1 MSWEK
6 DKFMKR
12 LFLIALGLVSF
23 NVYADP
29 TYDATRGALQNNSA
43 LCGYGYN
50 PNCSSGSRSTP
61 PPKKIIYHDVK
72 VPSKFGALA
81 YSQKAGHLAGSL
93 NQNSLAEAQRE
104 AVKHCQK
111 GSRNTPCKAIAWVRN
126 GCIAAAE
133 GKINNKF
140 VVIDGSGPQG
150 TAEQTALQNCR
161 AGGATE
167 CRILA
172 PEGCSLPQLQ

>member
-1 MSWEK
+1 
-6 DKFMKR
+6 MKK

-23 NVYADP
+23 DVNADP

-50 PNCSSGSRSTP
+50 PNCSSGSRGTP
-61 PPKKIIYHDVK
+61 PSKKIIYHDVK

-161 AGGATE
+161 AGGAAE

>member
-1 MSWEK
+1 
-6 DKFMKR
+6 MKK

-23 NVYADP
+23 DVYANCPGRYFPD
-29 TYDATRGALQNNSA
+29 TGICQIQGHNGEVVN
-43 LCGYGYN
+43 YN
-50 PNCSSGSRSTP
+50 VPPPQSGNSTP

-140 VVIDGSGPQG
+140 VVIDGAGPQG

-167 CRILA
+167 CRVLM

>member
-1 MSWEK
+1 
-6 DKFMKR
+6 MKK

-23 NVYADP
+23 NAHANCPGRYFPD
-29 TYDATRGALQNNSA
+29 TGICQIQGNN
-43 LCGYGYN
+43 GEVINYN
-50 PNCSSGSRSTP
+50 VPPPQSGSSTL
-61 PPKKIIYHDVK
+61 PPKKIIYYDVK

-93 NQNSLAEAQRE
+93 NQNSLAEAKRE
-104 AVKHCQK
+104 AVKHCQQ

-133 GKINNKF
+133 GKIKNKF
-140 VVIDGSGPQG
+140 VVIDGAGPQG
-150 TAEQTALQNCR
+150 TAEQAALQNCR

-167 CRILA
+167 CKILM

>member
-1 MSWEK
+1 
-6 DKFMKR
+6 MKK

-23 NVYADP
+23 NVNADP

-50 PNCSSGSRSTP
+50 PNCSSGSRGTP

-81 YSQKAGHLAGSL
+81 YSQKTGYLAGSL
-93 NQNSLAEAQRE
+93 NQSSLAEAQRE
-104 AVKHCQK
+104 AVKNCRQ

>member
-1 MSWEK
+1 
-6 DKFMKR
+6 MKR
-12 LFLIALGLVSF
+12 LFLIVLGLVSF

-50 PNCSSGSRSTP
+50 PNCSSGSRGTP

-81 YSQKAGHLAGSL
+81 YSQKTGYLAGSL

-104 AVKHCQK
+104 AVKNCRQ

-167 CRILA
+167 CRVLM

>member
-1 MSWEK
+1 
-6 DKFMKR
+6 MKK
-12 LFLIALGLVSF
+12 LFLIALGLVSL
-23 NVYADP
+23 NANADP
-29 TYDATRGALQNNSA
+29 TYDATRGALQNNPA
-43 LCGYGYN
+43 LCNYGYN

-81 YSQKAGHLAGSL
+81 YSQKTGNLAGSL

-104 AVKHCQK
+104 AVKNCQK

-150 TAEQTALQNCR
+150 TAEQAALQNCR

>member
-23 NVYADP
+23 NVNADP

-50 PNCSSGSRSTP
+50 PNCSSGSRGTP

-167 CRILA
+167 CRVLM
-172 PEGCSLPQLQ
+172 PEGCSLPQL

>member
-1 MSWEK
+1 MSWKK

-23 NVYADP
+23 NVNADP

-50 PNCSSGSRSTP
+50 PNCSSGSRGTP

-167 CRILA
+167 CRVLM
-172 PEGCSLPQLQ
+172 PEGCSLPQL

>member
-1 MSWEK
+1 
-6 DKFMKR
+6 MKK

-23 NVYADP
+23 NVNADP

-81 YSQKAGHLAGSL
+81 YSQKTGYLAGSL

-104 AVKHCQK
+104 AVKNCRQ

>member
-1 MSWEK
+1 
-6 DKFMKR
+6 MKK
-12 LFLIALGLVSF
+12 LLLLVLGSISL
-23 NVYADP
+23 NAYANS

-50 PNCSSGSRSTP
+50 PNCSSGNNTSP
-61 PPKKIIYHDVK
+61 PPKKIIYYDVK

-81 YSQKAGHLAGSL
+81 YSQKTGYLTGSL
-93 NQNSLAEAQRE
+93 NQNSLAEAKRE
-104 AVKHCQK
+104 AVKRCQQ

-133 GKINNKF
+133 GKIKNKF
-140 VVIDGSGPQG
+140 VVIDGAGPQG
-150 TAEQTALQNCR
+150 TAEQAALQNCR

>member
-1 MSWEK
+1 
-6 DKFMKR
+6 MKK
-12 LFLIALGLVSF
+12 LFLIVFGLISL
-23 NVYADP
+23 NVNADP

-50 PNCSSGSRSTP
+50 PNCSSGSRSAP
-61 PPKKIIYHDVK
+61 PPKKIIYHDVL

-81 YSQKAGHLAGSL
+81 YSQKTGYLAGSL

-104 AVKHCQK
+104 AVKNCRQ
-111 GSRNTPCKAIAWVRN
+111 GSRNTPCKASAWVRT

-161 AGGATE
+161 AGGAAE

>member
-1 MSWEK
+1 
-6 DKFMKR
+6 MKK
-12 LFLIALGLVSF
+12 LFLIALGLISF
-23 NVYADP
+23 DVNADP

-43 LCGYGYN
+43 LCSYGYN
-50 PNCSSGSRSTP
+50 PNCSSGSRSAP
-61 PPKKIIYHDVK
+61 PPKKIIYYDVK

-81 YSQKAGHLAGSL
+81 YSQKTGNLAGSL

-104 AVKHCQK
+104 AVKNCRQ

-161 AGGATE
+161 VGGATE

>member
-6 DKFMKR
+6 DKLMKK

-23 NVYADP
+23 NVNADP

-50 PNCSSGSRSTP
+50 PNCSSGSRGTP